1 MRAILLASATADHF
15 GGSVRQPSRLAKLA
29 PVCRGGRGLRGKIA
43 PIRHLAALR
52 SGPMIST
59 VASAKSA
66 LRAIARRWL
75 TLDAEI
81 KAHDAD
87 LEALTTA

>member
-1 MRAILLASATADHF
+1 
-15 GGSVRQPSRLAKLA
+15 
-29 PVCRGGRGLRGKIA
+29 
-43 PIRHLAALR
+43 
-52 SGPMIST
+52 MIST